1 MLTLPVASILLV
13 ISAVG
18 LWLGAEL
25 LVRHCVRLATSL
37 AIPTTVIA
45 ITLIAAGTSL
55 PELATNVVARIENAP
70 SALTLGSAI
79 GSNIANIALILGSC
93 LLLFPIEAHQSQKRQ
108 IGLLTLLT
116 LFFGL
121 TMARATIG
129 RFEGAFLVIIG
140 LFALLQPWFASRK
153 NQTAPPEKGGKPLL
167 SGALIALGGLIV
179 ILGAWGFVEGAL
191 AFAHRMGLS
200 YHFVAITI
208 VALGT
213 SLPEW
218 VTSLVAGYR
227 KDHAFIISQLV
238 GSNLFNM
245 LTIIGISALIR
256 PLSVERVA
264 FVRDWGVMALVTA
277 LLWFWRGK
285 KPLPKS
291 LGLLFLCIYVFYIWI
306 SA

>member
-1 MLTLPVASILLV
+1 MLSLPFASILL
-13 ISAVG
+13 ILSALG

-93 LLLFPIEAHQSQKRQ
+93 MLLFPIEAHQSQKRQ
-108 IGLLTLLT
+108 IGLLALLT

-129 RFEGAFLVIIG
+129 RYEGAFLIVIG
-140 LFALLQPWFASRK
+140 LFALLQPWLASRK
-153 NQTAPPEKGGKPLL
+153 NQKAPPEKEGRPWLSSAFIAAGGTF
-167 SGALIALGGLIV
+167 V

-191 AFAHRMGLS
+191 AFAKHMGLS

-218 VTSLVAGYR
+218 ITSLVAGYR

-245 LTIIGISALIR
+245 LTIIGVSALIR
-256 PLSVERVA
+256 PLCVERVA

-291 LGLLFLCIYVFYIWI
+291 LGLLFLGIYVFYIWI

>member
-1 MLTLPVASILLV
+1 MVTLPLASLLLILSTL
-13 ISAVG
+13 A

-25 LVRHCVRLATSL
+25 LVRYCMRLATSL

-45 ITLIAAGTSL
+45 VTLIAAGTSL

-70 SALTLGSAI
+70 SALTLGSTI

-93 LLLFPIEAHQSQKRQ
+93 ICLFPIEIHQSQKQQ
-108 IGLLTLLT
+108 IGLLALLT

-121 TMARATIG
+121 TMARATLG
-129 RFEGAFLVIIG
+129 RFEGAFLIVIG
-140 LFALLQPWFASRK
+140 LFALLQPWFASRN
-153 NQTAPPEKGGKPLL
+153 NQSAPPKKEGRALL
-167 SGALIALGGLIV
+167 ASALIAAGGLLV
-179 ILGAWGFVEGAL
+179 IFGAWGFVEGAL
-191 AFAHRMGLS
+191 AFAKRAGLS

-218 VTSLVAGYR
+218 VTSIVAGYR
-227 KDHAFIISQLV
+227 KDHAFIISQIV

-256 PLSVERVA
+256 PLSIERIA
-264 FVRDWGVMALVTA
+264 FIRDWGVMAFVTA

-291 LGLLFLCIYVFYIWI
+291 LGALLLAIYIFYIWI